1 MTQTQVRTS
10 DSVAVQQVHLLYQ
23 MVDAGDAA
31 GIAQLHAPDAVYHR
45 PGYEPMV
52 GRERMFQFY
61 HRDRIIAEGRHVL
74 ETMIAD
80 DCQVAVNG
88 QFLGTLRDGSAVEL
102 RFADF
107 FEVDEHALIVN
118 RRTFYFTHTV

>member
-10 DSVAVQQVHLLYQ
+10 DSAALRQVHLLYQ
-23 MVDAGDAA
+23 LVDAGDAA
-31 GIAQLHAPDAVYHR
+31 GIAQLLAPDAVYHR

-52 GRERMFQFY
+52 GRERVFQFY
-61 HRDRIIAEGRHVL
+61 HRERIIAEGRHLL

-80 DCQVAVNG
+80 EFQVAVNG
-88 QFLGTLRDGSAVEL
+88 QFLGTLRNGNPVEL

-107 FEVDEHALIVN
+107 FEMDEHALIVS

>member
-1 MTQTQVRTS
+1 MTQTQVRVA
-10 DSVAVQQVHLLYQ
+10 DSLALQQVHLLYQ
-23 MVDAGDAA
+23 LVDAGDAV
-31 GIAQLHAPDAVYHR
+31 GVAQLHSPDAVYHR

-52 GRERMFQFY
+52 GRERVFQFY
-61 HRDRIIAEGRHVL
+61 DRDRIIAEGRHIL

-80 DCQVAVNG
+80 EFQVAING
-88 QFLGTLRDGSAVEL
+88 QFLGTLRDGRAVEL

-107 FEVDEHALIVN
+107 FSVDEHCLIVD